1 MIKNKGGEGEEG
13 EEGEEDVK
21 TVTIL
26 QKGQITIPRTIQ
38 RKMGIKKG
46 DRFVLVARG
55 DNIMLKRSPAII
67 KSIEDDFSDILA
79 ISEHSLGKLWLN
91 KEDDIWD
98 TYLEEEKEKK

>member
-1 MIKNKGGEGEEG
+1 MIKDKGEGGEGE
-13 EEGEEDVK
+13 DIK
-21 TVTIL
+21 TVTIS
-26 QKGQITIPRTIQ
+26 QKGQITIPRALQ

-79 ISEHSLGKLWLN
+79 ISEHSLGKIWLN

-98 TYLEEEKEKK
+98 TYLEGEKEKND

>member
-1 MIKNKGGEGEEG
+1 MIKNKEGEDR
-13 EEGEEDVK
+13 EDVK
-21 TVTIL
+21 TVTIS

-55 DNIMLKRSPAII
+55 DNIMLKKSPTII
-67 KSIEDDFSDILA
+67 KSIEDDFIDILA
-79 ISEHSLGKLWLN
+79 LSEHSFGKIWIN

-98 TYLEEEKEKK
+98 TYLEGKKEKND